1 MREYT
6 NKLTEMIEDG
16 LLTPNTVLQEML
28 QYLDESIIEDFC
40 KNNDMFGGEF
50 DEDED
55 EDEDK

>member
-1 MREYT
+1 MREFT

-40 KNNDMFGGEF
+40 KNNILFGELF
-50 DEDED
+50 EDED
-55 EDEDK
+55 EDE